1 MFNKYRLI
9 ILFPNGEK
17 IIIICV
23 FRELL
28 LIKEE
33 LPRDSQQRVA

>member
-9 ILFPNGEK
+9 ILFPNREK
-17 IIIICV
+17 IIIIWV

-33 LPRDSQQRVA
+33 LPRDFQQKVA